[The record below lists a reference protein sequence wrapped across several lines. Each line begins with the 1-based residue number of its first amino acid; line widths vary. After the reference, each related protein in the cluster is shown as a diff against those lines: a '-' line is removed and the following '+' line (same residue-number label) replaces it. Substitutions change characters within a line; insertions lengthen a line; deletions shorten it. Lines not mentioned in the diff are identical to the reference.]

1 MYLVRAPP
9 LAGGRPARISW
20 AAGVLVCY
28 RGVRH
33 CTHSSCGIVSRP
45 VWLGASCSPFKVD
58 PRQSAG
64 QARGARPPAG
74 MCTRRRRRG
83 LMGRGKA
90 SRSALPRFAC
100 VLPRPSMVAPPLAP
114 EQGVQGRR
122 QARKNDSF
130 ATQKSTKAGQL
141 YCESLIMAALP
152 AGDKILMKCQTLK
165 ACCRHTAKNSWHS
178 SSTSEQC
185 WRCDSCFNFGRFED
199 LWSSGD
205 LFVDGEMWCSSCYST
220 VMFDVV
226 HFDRIPKIFGDKC
239 LERNPG
245 CNWCEQRRPPRRKE
259 SSPPL
264 WSAALPPAPA
274 TGADLALSWDPSQ
287 MIPCLPKISQKYPN

>member
-1 MYLVRAPP
+1 MRAPP

-74 MCTRRRRRG
+74 MCTRQEEEEEERVDGAR
-83 LMGRGKA
+83 K
-90 SRSALPRFAC
+90 SEQERSAPLCLRS
-100 VLPRPSMVAPPLAP
+100 PRPSMVAPPLAA

-122 QARKNDSF
+122 QARKNGSF

-141 YCESLIMAALP
+141 YCESLILAALP
-152 AGDKILMKCQTLK
+152 AGDKIQMKCQTLK

-178 SSTSEQC
+178 SSTSE
-185 WRCDSCFNFGRFED
+185 
-199 LWSSGD
+199 
-205 LFVDGEMWCSSCYST
+205 
-220 VMFDVV
+220 
-226 HFDRIPKIFGDKC
+226 H
-239 LERNPG
+239 
-245 CNWCEQRRPPRRKE
+245 
-259 SSPPL
+259 
-264 WSAALPPAPA
+264 
-274 TGADLALSWDPSQ
+274 
-287 MIPCLPKISQKYPN
+287 

>member
-64 QARGARPPAG
+64 QARGSRPPAG
-74 MCTRRRRRG
+74 MCTRQEEEEEEERVDGAR
-83 LMGRGKA
+83 K
-90 SRSALPRFAC
+90 SEQERSAPLCLR
-100 VLPRPSMVAPPLAP
+100 SPPTKHGRTTSGTRARI
-114 EQGVQGRR
+114 QGRR
-122 QARKNDSF
+122 QARKNGSF

-141 YCESLIMAALP
+141 YCESLILAALP
-152 AGDKILMKCQTLK
+152 AGDKIQMKCQTLK

-178 SSTSEQC
+178 SSTSE
-185 WRCDSCFNFGRFED
+185 
-199 LWSSGD
+199 
-205 LFVDGEMWCSSCYST
+205 
-220 VMFDVV
+220 
-226 HFDRIPKIFGDKC
+226 H
-239 LERNPG
+239 
-245 CNWCEQRRPPRRKE
+245 
-259 SSPPL
+259 
-264 WSAALPPAPA
+264 
-274 TGADLALSWDPSQ
+274 
-287 MIPCLPKISQKYPN
+287 